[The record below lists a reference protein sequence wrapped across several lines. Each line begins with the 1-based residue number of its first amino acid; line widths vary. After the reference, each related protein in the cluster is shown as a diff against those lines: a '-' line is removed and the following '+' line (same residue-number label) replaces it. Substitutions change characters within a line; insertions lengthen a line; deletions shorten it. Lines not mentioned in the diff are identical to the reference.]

1 MKVIGIDPGIG
12 RTGWAILE
20 NSCLLK
26 SGCLE
31 TLPNSPLPIRLKYIY
46 TELTKILQ
54 AEKPHHAAIED
65 LFFENNAKT
74 AIAVGAGRGVIVLT
88 CALANI
94 TVFNYS
100 PLQVKS
106 AVTGNGHADKKSV
119 EHMVK
124 KLLKLEKTPKP
135 DDIVDAIAIALTHL
149 AIFR

>member
-20 NSCLLK
+20 TSHLRR

-31 TLPNSPLPIRLKYIY
+31 TLPNSPLPDRLKCLF
-46 TELTKILQ
+46 TELSQILNE
-54 AEKPHHAAIED
+54 EKPDHAAIED
-65 LFFENNAKT
+65 LFFEKNAKT

-94 TVFNYS
+94 PVFNYS

-119 EHMVK
+119 EFMVK
-124 KLLKLEKTPKP
+124 KLLNLEKTPKP